1 MQSLKRIYLILL
13 IPIALNSQIMVHKNI
28 SAEDGLINNRVYAI
42 LEDSQGYLWFGTH
55 FGISR
60 WDGQKFYNFSTKD
73 GIASPTVFDIVE
85 GKDSTIYFSTYGGG
99 ITSYQNGK
107 FSIFNTD
114 SGLATNWINNF
125 FVRDNGDVYV
135 TGIVELSLL
144 SNQEVIDTI
153 FTINSPITK
162 DDVWSVYESPDSTLY
177 VGAFNGL
184 QVIKNG
190 SIQHFTTEDGLVSDT
205 IWTIAQDANG
215 VIYLGTQRGVSKYFN
230 GVFTSLRINGKLVD
244 YEVHDIIIS
253 SDKKIYY
260 ATSGGLIIEANDKY
274 ELITKDNGLQ
284 QNEIWSIYEDKH
296 GTIYIGTNDHGV
308 DIYSPGKIETVKLNE
323 YDNSKNI
330 LSISQDSQGKY
341 YLGTGSGVLTSNN
354 SDFLDIKHIKDLKG
368 QRVHSITI
376 NRNNNVYFGL
386 DYKIGELED
395 NGIIFHSLKN
405 IDTGFNKIQTIFGDH
420 NDQILIGSQS
430 GAYIFN
436 NNEFNLIK
444 LQNDRLPSFIQTIS
458 STNDTTLLLGT
469 HGMGMYFFKNES
481 IYSLNENNGL
491 THDVVNCIY
500 VNENNTIFAGTEQ
513 GGVTIIR
520 NFTVTDTINSE
531 LGLTSNTIMGI
542 IGDNNG
548 NIYISTTRGVN
559 VLTFYAGEPFIRTI
573 LKEDGLVSNNT
584 NRNAVFKDKDGLIW
598 FGSSEGV
605 SKYNPDVDKM
615 NSDPPNIYIT
625 GIEIFNKDYSLD
637 SLQELKHDQN
647 FLKFVYT
654 GINLSAP
661 NKIIYQYRLKGSND
675 YWLESKINYANFTN
689 LDDGNYTF
697 EVKARN
703 EWGYWSEPASLSFV
717 ISPAWWETW
726 WFYTL
731 SVLSI
736 GFLIA
741 FFASYRYRN
750 LLAIEKMRSK
760 ISADLHDS
768 VGSGLSEI
776 SILTELIGAQIPEDR
791 SDLKSGMSN
800 VTTISRTLIESMS
813 DIVWLVNPKKDSLK
827 DLFKRLQMSYHE
839 VLKYTDIDLSVE
851 NIEDLD
857 NIHLPM
863 HFRQHLYLIFKE
875 AINNAIKYSGGDLL
889 KLSISTSGNNL
900 TVVFSDNGKG
910 FDQNNEK
917 MGNGLINM
925 KNRAK
930 EIGGNIKYKSEINK
944 GTIIKF
950 TGKFQKQKFSFI

>member
-1 MQSLKRIYLILL
+1 MKYLVRIFLILL
-13 IPIALNSQIMVHKNI
+13 IPVSILSQIKIHKNI

-42 LEDSQGYLWFGTH
+42 LEDSQGYIWFGTH

-60 WDGQKFYNFSTKD
+60 WDGQRFYNFSTKD

-99 ITSYQNGK
+99 ITAYKNGK

-125 FVRDNGDVYV
+125 FVRDNGDVFV
-135 TGIVELSLL
+135 TGIVELSIL
-144 SNQEVIDTI
+144 SHQKVIDTI
-153 FTINSPITK
+153 FTINSPVTK
-162 DDVWSVYESPDSTLY
+162 DDVWSVYESKDSSLY

-205 IWTIAQDANG
+205 IWTIAQDENG

-230 GVFTSLRINGKLVD
+230 GVFTSLRINGKLFD

-260 ATSGGLIIEANDKY
+260 ATSGGLIIEANNQY
-274 ELITKDNGLQ
+274 ELISKDNGLQ

-308 DIYSPGKIETVKLNE
+308 DIYSPGKLETVKFNG

-330 LSISQDSQGKY
+330 LSFSQDSNGKY
-341 YLGTGSGVLTSNN
+341 YFGTGSGVLTSNN
-354 SDFLDIKHIKDLKG
+354 DLRDINSIKDLKG

-376 NRNNNVYFGL
+376 DRNNNVYFGL
-386 DYKIGELED
+386 DYKIGELV
-395 NGIIFHSLKN
+395 NNRISFHSLKN
-405 IDTGFNKIQTIFGDH
+405 SDIGFNKIQSIFRD
-420 NDQILIGSQS
+420 NYDRILIGSQS
-430 GAYIFN
+430 GAYIFD
-436 NNEFNLIK
+436 NNEFNRLK
-444 LQNDRLPSFIQTIS
+444 LQTGRLPSFIQTIY

-469 HGMGMYFFKNES
+469 HGMGIYFFKNES
-481 IYSLNENNGL
+481 IFSLNENNGL

-500 VNENNTIFAGTEQ
+500 VNEHNTIFVGTEQ
-513 GGVTIIR
+513 GGVNIIK

-542 IGDNNG
+542 IDDDNG

-559 VLTFYAGEPFIRTI
+559 ILTFYAGEPFIRTI

-584 NRNAVFKDKDGLIW
+584 NRNAVLKDNNGMIW
-598 FGSSEGV
+598 IGTSEGV
-605 SKYNPDVDKM
+605 SKYNPKVDKV
-615 NSDPPNIYIT
+615 NSAPPKIYIT
-625 GIEIFNKDYSLD
+625 GIEIFNKNYPLD
-637 SLQELKHDQN
+637 SLKELGHDQN

-661 NKIIYQYRLKGSND
+661 NKIIYHYRLKGSND
-675 YWLESKINYANFTN
+675 FWMESKINYANFTN
-689 LDDGNYTF
+689 LDDGEYKF

-703 EWGYWSEPASLSFV
+703 EWGYWSDPTSLSF
-717 ISPAWWETW
+717 IINPAWWETW
-726 WFYTL
+726 WFYTF
-731 SVLSI
+731 SILSI

-760 ISADLHDS
+760 ISTDLHDS

-863 HFRQHLYLIFKE
+863 NFRQHLYLIFKE

-889 KLSISTSGNNL
+889 KLSISTIGNNL
-900 TVVFSDNGKG
+900 TVVFSDNGQG
-910 FDQNNEK
+910 FDQNADK
-917 MGNGLINM
+917 MGNGLLNM
-925 KNRAK
+925 KNRAN
-930 EIGGNIKYKSEINK
+930 EIGGKIEYKSEINK

-950 TGKFQKQKFSFI
+950 TGKFQKQKLSFI